1 MSLERQIAREI
12 RKAQIKDN
20 LKGEGMYVFE
30 NNTKGDLYLPR
41 PTQAG
46 RRLVPK
52 GAQFIGDN
60 YYFAMLRTNELKLIK
75 ELQSPEQEKLLTEQP
90 PTVTHQGTVEHVQQN
105 PQVNIH
111 EQHGGVKQDVLL
123 TESPV
128 DGIKI
133 IR

>member
-1 MSLERQIAREI
+1 MNLERQIAREI
-12 RKAQIKDN
+12 RKAQIQESN
-20 LKGEGMYVFE
+20 KGEGMYVFE

-41 PTQAG
+41 PTQSG
-46 RRLVPK
+46 RVVVPK

-60 YYFAMLRTNELKLIK
+60 YYFSMVRNHELRLIK
-75 ELQSPEQEKLLTEQP
+75 ELQSPNQNKLLTEQP
-90 PTVTHQGTVEHVQQN
+90 PTVTHQGAIEHVQN
-105 PQVNIH
+105 SQVNLH
-111 EQHGGVKQDVLL
+111 EQRGEVKQDVLL

>member
-12 RKAQIKDN
+12 RKAQIQN
-20 LKGEGMYVFE
+20 EQHGEGMYVFE

-41 PTQAG
+41 PTKSG

-52 GAQFIGDN
+52 GQQFVGDN
-60 YYFAMLRTNELKLIK
+60 YYFRMVPRELRFIE
-75 ELQSPEQEKLLTEQP
+75 ELQSPQQERLITEQP
-90 PTVTHQGTVEHVQQN
+90 PTVTTEGTVEFVQQQRQFN
-105 PQVNIH
+105 E
-111 EQHGGVKQDVLL
+111 EQGGKSTDVLL
-123 TESPV
+123 TETPV